1 MQALFVSCVYLAYLA
16 LGAAAPFVMLL
27 AYMWVDLFRPQEV
40 APSLLGTI
48 PISALTAAAAVAL
61 YVFNDRRD
69 PPRIGWR
76 IILILLFAS
85 WMTMTRFWAEVPD
98 AAAVKWD
105 WAFKAVIFSA
115 VIPFFIRS
123 RVQMEAALLTLVAAL
138 SGSIMSVAAKVLI
151 SGGHYSGS
159 LSLMAYASGV
169 AESSTLAMLSV
180 AVLPIAGFAR
190 RHSVII
196 PRFRYPIYFGFSGC
210 CVLTALGMYARTGL
224 VCLGLFVVLA
234 WLRSRHK
241 LLSGV
246 VIAIGLVAAAPF
258 AAVVL
263 GSAWEERMS
272 TIDDPMAESSAAG
285 RIAVWKWT
293 WEYVSEH
300 PLGGSFDVYK
310 IDSFTLPM
318 TTGEILT
325 IKGKA
330 FHSIYFEILGETGI
344 VGFTIWMLLIS
355 GFFLAMLRLWR
366 QTRAGEGTEW
376 LGDLAASLMTSVTI
390 YMVGGAFVGIA
401 FQPMLY
407 DLLAISVAATEY
419 WRRSTTSAPAIM
431 AYAGAGVRR

>member
-1 MQALFVSCVYLAYLA
+1 
-16 LGAAAPFVMLL
+16 
-27 AYMWVDLFRPQEV
+27 
-40 APSLLGTI
+40 
-48 PISALTAAAAVAL
+48 
-61 YVFNDRRD
+61 
-69 PPRIGWR
+69 
-76 IILILLFAS
+76 
-85 WMTMTRFWAEVPD
+85 
-98 AAAVKWD
+98 
-105 WAFKAVIFSA
+105 
-115 VIPFFIRS
+115 
-123 RVQMEAALLTLVAAL
+123 
-138 SGSIMSVAAKVLI
+138 
-151 SGGHYSGS
+151 
-159 LSLMAYASGV
+159 
-169 AESSTLAMLSV
+169 
-180 AVLPIAGFAR
+180 
-190 RHSVII
+190 
-196 PRFRYPIYFGFSGC
+196 
-210 CVLTALGMYARTGL
+210 MYARTGL

-234 WLRSRHK
+234 LLRSRHN